1 MDVASQRDAI
11 VEGDGDFSVIQWQE
25 RQRRGFLHSG
35 QLLGW
40 DGVDNDFKGYALG
53 NLGRTHGDSGL
64 AGGEGRHLSRLAYR
78 CHGRRAGG
86 IGELDISRLGRRR
99 SGGRL
104 AYRQRQCG
112 IVDLDVGGCT
122 TALRG
127 LVFRAED
134 GIDQSLTRRHSHR
147 HHQQEEPV
155 KNRSV
160 SFHTL
165 MVFGYSAAK
174 VVIISETTK

>member
-1 MDVASQRDAI
+1 MTR
-11 VEGDGDFSVIQWQE
+11 
-25 RQRRGFLHSG
+25 
-35 QLLGW
+35 
-40 DGVDNDFKGYALG
+40 
-53 NLGRTHGDSGL
+53 DSGW
-64 AGGEGRHLSRLAYR
+64 
-78 CHGRRAGG
+78 RAGG

-104 AYRQRQCG
+104 AYRQRQRG

-122 TALRG
+122 TTTTTTLRG

-147 HHQQEEPV
+147 YHQQEEPV

-165 MVFGYSAAK
+165 MVIGYSAAK
-174 VVIISETTK
+174 VVNISETTK